1 MEMQKFFPWHPP
13 GQPNI
18 EAKNLEQGQP
28 PSSKVFSFFRA
39 ENLSWKSR
47 ETQEN
52 QGLPPLGGNPST
64 YEAGPP
70 GQGKRGER

>member
-1 MEMQKFFPWHPP
+1 MEMQNFFPWHPP

-28 PSSKVFSFFRA
+28 PSSKVFSFSRA

-52 QGLPPLGGNPST
+52 QGFPFYVLA
-64 YEAGPP
+64 EI
-70 GQGKRGER
+70 

>member
-1 MEMQKFFPWHPP
+1 MEMQNFFPWHPP

-39 ENLSWKSR
+39 ENLSWKPR
-47 ETQEN
+47 ET
-52 QGLPPLGGNPST
+52 
-64 YEAGPP
+64 
-70 GQGKRGER
+70 